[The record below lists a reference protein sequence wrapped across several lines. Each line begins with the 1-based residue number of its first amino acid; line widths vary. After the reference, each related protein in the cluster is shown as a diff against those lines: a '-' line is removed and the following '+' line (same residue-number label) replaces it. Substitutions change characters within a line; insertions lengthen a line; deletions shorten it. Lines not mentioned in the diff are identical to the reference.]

1 MRALRKA
8 HPAAALAE
16 RSERIVARVRAC
28 EAYQRARSVALFWP
42 LAGEVDL
49 RSLDAAARAEGKAV
63 YYPVMDP
70 IEGGFS
76 TGFALSELS
85 SELALRASRFMEPPP
100 GAPRAARS
108 DVDLVVVPALA
119 VGADGNRLGYGGG
132 FYDVTLPDFVP
143 PAVSMIVAYDFQL
156 LAEIPTLPHDVA
168 CQLVVTD
175 TRTLV
180 VSEPEAGS

>member
-16 RSERIVARVRAC
+16 RSERIVERIQSC
-28 EAYQRARSVALFWP
+28 EAYQRARALALFWP
-42 LAGEVDL
+42 LASEVDL
-49 RSLDAAARAEGKAV
+49 RSLDAAARAEGKLV

-76 TGFALSELS
+76 TGFARSEHASELVQ
-85 SELALRASRFMEPPP
+85 RASRFVEPPP
-100 GAPRAARS
+100 EAPRAARS
-108 DVDLVVVPALA
+108 EIDLVVVPALA

-175 TRTLV
+175 ARTLV
-180 VSEPEAGS
+180 VDGDASAE